1 MRRLL
6 IAPIAAFSVA
16 AALAAPALADTL
28 TEVTSHGIILTVQ
41 DMDIAVTYTPDGK
54 FTAMDGQ
61 VTGTWKI
68 DGDKLC
74 TSSNFDP
81 NVTCVAYPKD
91 KKSGDTFILEG
102 PQGSVQVKIRLARG
116 RWRTPSRPGRR
127 P

>member
-1 MRRLL
+1 MRILL
-6 IAPIAAFSVA
+6 LALAAT
-16 AALAAPALADTL
+16 ALAAPAFADTL
-28 TEVTSHGIILTVQ
+28 TEVTTHGIILTVQ

-91 KKSGDTFILEG
+91 KKSGDTFEITTE
-102 PQGSVQVKIRLARG
+102 QGSAKIKIR
-116 RWRTPSRPGRR
+116 
-127 P
+127 